1 LAGEVEILNLKSAHD
16 VGRLINPIG
25 AEGQVEGAGHQGIGY
40 TFFEELQW
48 KEGGRIKNPN
58 LLNYR
63 IPTAEEMCL
72 IDPIFVETDD
82 PEGPFGAK
90 GLGEPASVPVAPAI
104 GNAIANAIGVRI
116 PDLPFT
122 PEKILR
128 AIRGEKVAK

>member
-1 LAGEVEILNLKSAHD
+1 
-16 VGRLINPIG
+16 
-25 AEGQVEGAGHQGIGY
+25 
-40 TFFEELQW
+40 
-48 KEGGRIKNPN
+48 
-58 LLNYR
+58 
-63 IPTAEEMCL
+63 MCL